1 MTTTNPYGCVQCKY
15 FCNRKA
21 SLQKHLTSKKHKLS
35 SVVTEED
42 KNCKHQCK
50 VCNKKYLSQ
59 PGLWAHK
66 KKCIALEPI
75 IPTVVIVPEMD
86 LHAKID
92 GLHTEIDSLKE
103 MIIEMAKTQ
112 SPTMTTINNNNTN
125 NISNYINV
133 FLNDK
138 CHNAYDIKKF
148 ISGIDFSKENFE
160 KLIRDYVGGNAEVI
174 TKNYK
179 SLPEYE
185 RPVYCFN
192 GEDEHQKVAHIQHD
206 DKWIVERE
214 LGWEKQVRREYNDGN
229 DDPEPNS
236 MYSLVRLFDKKK
248 MEYFDENYKQSHLY
262 LSQRKFNK
270 DCLDDGKQ
278 LELINKIIEM
288 ATIEPAT
295 SVSN

>member
-1 MTTTNPYGCVQCKY
+1 MNNKVNLKFCCVVCTYFTDVKTNL
-15 FCNRKA
+15 N
-21 SLQKHLTSKKHKLS
+21 KHLKSKKH
-35 SVVTEED
+35 
-42 KNCKHQCK
+42 
-50 VCNKKYLSQ
+50 
-59 PGLWAHK
+59 
-66 KKCIALEPI
+66 ALNATP
-75 IPTVVIVPEMD
+75 PTVVLPCSNICKNCDRRYKTHSGLWKHLKSCKAPVAPEIVVPESTID
-86 LHAKID
+86 LHKKID
-92 GLHTEIDSLKE
+92 NLERVIDKLSVLV
-103 MIIEMAKTQ
+103 Q
-112 SPTMTTINNNNTN
+112 NQQPPTTINNTN

-174 TKNYK
+174 TKNYN

-185 RPVYCFN
+185 RPIYCFN

-278 LELINKIIEM
+278 LELINKIIDM
-288 ATIEPAT
+288 VSIEPE
-295 SVSN
+295 